1 MMKQSIKLFSA
12 LAFIVMSAFTFVAC
26 GDDDGP
32 SGGGGSNSNIL
43 GSWTLTEVTPA
54 NSQGG
59 PGVGTVMTF
68 YANGKFTSN
77 GDEGTFTYD
86 NDSKAFSARIG
97 TVTISGTVNI
107 SGSSASAAVTVTAGG
122 QSRSYTY
129 TMEKNGSSSG
139 DDDSGDDDD
148 EVNVNST
155 KMVGTWEVMMDDDP
169 DYHKVGQSFTFK
181 KNGTCTI
188 SSSDQI
194 FSYTC
199 DEETKD
205 GYTRLRFSITNGN
218 EAIANGKLVL
228 VSEGNVLNGEYL
240 SASSSSSD
248 YLGIVMKKPSYV
260 YPTGGIKG
268 RWKMTQCSMSGAPV
282 GKVMVFGTNNE
293 MYTEGDPHIDAYSY
307 SGNTLA
313 ITLSGGGQ
321 FGGTVSFS
329 GNTATLS
336 GEGITATLL
345 KQ

>member
-107 SGSSASAAVTVTAGG
+107 SGSSANAAVTVTAGG

-139 DDDSGDDDD
+139 GDDSGDDDD

-155 KMVGTWEVMMDDDP
+155 KMVGTWEVMMNDDP
-169 DYHKVGQSFTFK
+169 DYPLVGQSITFK

-188 SSSDQI
+188 SNSNET
-194 FSYTC
+194 FTYTC
-199 DEETKD
+199 DEELKD
-205 GYTRLRFSITNGN
+205 GYTRLRFTISNG
-218 EAIANGKLVL
+218 ASGKLVL
-228 VSEGNVLNGEYL
+228 VSEGNVLNGEYKK
-240 SASSSSSD
+240 SSNSD
-248 YLGIVMKKPSYV
+248 YLKIVAKKSSYT

-268 RWKMTQCSMSGAPV
+268 RWKMTQCSMEGAPV
-282 GKVMVFGTNNE
+282 GRVMVFGNNGE

-307 SGNTLA
+307 SGNTL
-313 ITLSGGGQ
+313 TLRLSGGEQ
-321 FGGTVSFS
+321 FIGTVSIN
-329 GNTATLS
+329 GNTATLNAGS
-336 GEGITATLL
+336 MTATLE

>member
-107 SGSSASAAVTVTAGG
+107 SGSNANAAVNVTAGG
-122 QSRSYTY
+122 QSMSYTY

-155 KMVGTWEVMMDDDP
+155 KMVGTWEVMMGDDP
-169 DYHKVGQSFTFK
+169 DYPKVGQSITFK

-188 SSSDQI
+188 SNSNET
-194 FSYTC
+194 FTYTC
-199 DEETKD
+199 EEELKD
-205 GYTRLRFSITNGN
+205 GYTRLKFTFSNG
-218 EAIANGKLVL
+218 ASGKLVL
-228 VSEGNVLNGEYL
+228 VSEGNVLNGEYKK
-240 SASSSSSD
+240 SSNSD
-248 YLGIVMKKPSYV
+248 YLGIVMKKSSYT

-268 RWKMTQCSMSGAPV
+268 RWKMTQCSMEGAPV
-282 GKVMVFGTNNE
+282 GSVMVFGNNGE

-307 SGNTLA
+307 SSNTL
-313 ITLSGGGQ
+313 TLMLSGGQQ
-321 FGGTVSFS
+321 FIGTVSIN
-329 GNTATLS
+329 GNTATLNAGS
-336 GEGITATLL
+336 MTATLE

>member
-139 DDDSGDDDD
+139 GDDSGDDDD

-155 KMVGTWEVMMDDDP
+155 KMVGTWEVMMNDDP
-169 DYHKVGQSFTFK
+169 DYPLVGQSITFK

-188 SSSDQI
+188 SNSNET
-194 FSYTC
+194 FTYTC
-199 DEETKD
+199 DEELKD
-205 GYTRLRFSITNGN
+205 GYTRLRFTISNG
-218 EAIANGKLVL
+218 ASGKLVL
-228 VSEGNVLNGEYL
+228 VSEGNVLNGEYKK
-240 SASSSSSD
+240 SSNSD
-248 YLGIVMKKPSYV
+248 YLKIVAKKSSYT

-282 GKVMVFGTNNE
+282 GRVMVFGNNGE

-307 SGNTLA
+307 SGNTL
-313 ITLSGGGQ
+313 TLRLSGGEQ
-321 FGGTVSFS
+321 FIGTVSIN
-329 GNTATLS
+329 GNTATLNAGS
-336 GEGITATLL
+336 MTATLQ

>member
-107 SGSSASAAVTVTAGG
+107 SGSSANAAVTVTSGG

-139 DDDSGDDDD
+139 GDDSGDDDD

-155 KMVGTWEVMMDDDP
+155 KMVGTWEVMMNDDP
-169 DYHKVGQSFTFK
+169 DYPLVGQSITFK

-188 SSSDQI
+188 SNSNEI
-194 FSYTC
+194 FTYTC
-199 DEETKD
+199 EEELKD
-205 GYTRLRFSITNGN
+205 GYTRLRFTISNG
-218 EAIANGKLVL
+218 ASGKLVL
-228 VSEGNVLNGEYL
+228 VSEGNVLNGEYKK
-240 SASSSSSD
+240 SSNSD
-248 YLGIVMKKPSYV
+248 YLKIVAKKSSYT

-268 RWKMTQCSMSGAPV
+268 RWKMTQCSVSGAPV
-282 GKVMVFGTNNE
+282 GRVMVFGNNGE

-307 SGNTLA
+307 SGNTL
-313 ITLSGGGQ
+313 TLRLSGGEQ
-321 FGGTVSFS
+321 FIGTVSIN
-329 GNTATLS
+329 GNTATLDAGS
-336 GEGITATLL
+336 MTATLE

>member
-1 MMKQSIKLFSA
+1 MKQSIKLFSA

-107 SGSSASAAVTVTAGG
+107 SGSSANAAVTVTAGG

-139 DDDSGDDDD
+139 GDDSGDDDD

-155 KMVGTWEVMMDDDP
+155 KMVGTWEVMMNDDP
-169 DYHKVGQSFTFK
+169 DYPLVGQSITFK

-188 SSSDQI
+188 SNSNEI
-194 FSYTC
+194 FTYTC
-199 DEETKD
+199 EEELKD
-205 GYTRLRFSITNGN
+205 GYTRLRFTISNG
-218 EAIANGKLVL
+218 ASGKLVL
-228 VSEGNVLNGEYL
+228 VSEGNVLNGEYKK
-240 SASSSSSD
+240 SSNSD
-248 YLGIVMKKPSYV
+248 YLKIVAKKSSYT

-282 GKVMVFGTNNE
+282 GRVMVFGNNGE

-307 SGNTLA
+307 SGNTL
-313 ITLSGGGQ
+313 TLRLSGGGQ

-336 GEGITATLL
+336 GEGITATLQ

>member
-32 SGGGGSNSNIL
+32 SGGGGDNSKIL

-77 GDEGTFTYD
+77 GENGTFTYD
-86 NDSKAFSARIG
+86 GNSKAFSARIG

-107 SGSSASAAVTVTAGG
+107 SGSSANAAVTVTAGG

-139 DDDSGDDDD
+139 GDDSGDADD

-155 KMVGTWEVMMDDDP
+155 KMVGTWEVMMNDDP
-169 DYHKVGQSFTFK
+169 DYPLVGQSITFK

-188 SSSDQI
+188 SNSNET
-194 FSYTC
+194 FTYTC
-199 DEETKD
+199 DEELKD
-205 GYTRLRFSITNGN
+205 GYTRLRFTISNG
-218 EAIANGKLVL
+218 ASGKLVL
-228 VSEGNVLNGEYL
+228 VSEGNVLNGKYEK
-240 SASSSSSD
+240 SSSSD
-248 YLGIVMKKPSYV
+248 DLGIVMKKSSYT

-268 RWKMTQCSMSGAPV
+268 RWKMTQCSMEGAPV
-282 GKVMVFGTNNE
+282 GRVMVFGNNGE

-307 SGNTLA
+307 SGNTL
-313 ITLSGGGQ
+313 TLRLSGGEQ
-321 FGGTVSFS
+321 FIGTVSIN
-329 GNTATLS
+329 GNTATLNAGS
-336 GEGITATLL
+336 MTATLE

>member
-26 GDDDGP
+26 GDDDDP

-107 SGSSASAAVTVTAGG
+107 SGSSANAAVTVTAGG
-122 QSRSYTY
+122 QSMSYTY

-169 DYHKVGQSFTFK
+169 DYPKVGQSFTFK

-188 SSSDQI
+188 SSSNEI
-194 FSYTC
+194 FTYTC
-199 DEETKD
+199 DEESKD
-205 GYTRLRFSITNGN
+205 GYTRLRFSISNG
-218 EAIANGKLVL
+218 ASGKLVL
-228 VSEGNVLNGEYL
+228 VSEGNVLNGEYKK
-240 SASSSSSD
+240 SSSSD
-248 YLGIVMKKPSYV
+248 NLSIVAKKSSYT

-268 RWKMTQCSMSGAPV
+268 RWKMTQCSVSGAPV
-282 GKVMVFGTNNE
+282 GRVLVFGNNDE
-293 MYTEGDPHIDAYSY
+293 LYMEGDPHIDSYTY
-307 SGNTLA
+307 SGNTL
-313 ITLSGGGQ
+313 SMD
-321 FGGTVSFS
+321 FGDTKFSGTVNIS
-329 GNTATLS
+329 GNTATFS
-336 GEGITATLL
+336 GDGMTATLQ

>member
-1 MMKQSIKLFSA
+1 MKQSIKLFSA

-26 GDDDGP
+26 GDDDDP

-107 SGSSASAAVTVTAGG
+107 SGSSANAAVTVTAGG
-122 QSRSYTY
+122 QSMSYTY

-169 DYHKVGQSFTFK
+169 DYPKVGQSFTFK

-188 SSSDQI
+188 SSSNEI
-194 FSYTC
+194 FTYTC
-199 DEETKD
+199 DEESKD
-205 GYTRLRFSITNGN
+205 GYTRLRFSISNG
-218 EAIANGKLVL
+218 ASGKLVL
-228 VSEGNVLNGEYL
+228 VSEGNVLNGEYKK
-240 SASSSSSD
+240 SSSSD
-248 YLGIVMKKPSYV
+248 NLSIVAKKSSYT

-268 RWKMTQCSMSGAPV
+268 RWKMTQCSVSGAPV
-282 GKVMVFGTNNE
+282 GRVLVFGNNDE
-293 MYTEGDPHIDAYSY
+293 LYMEGDPHIDSYTY
-307 SGNTLA
+307 SGNTL
-313 ITLSGGGQ
+313 SMD
-321 FGGTVSFS
+321 FGDTKFSGTVNIS
-329 GNTATLS
+329 GNTATFS
-336 GEGITATLL
+336 GDGMTATLQ

>member
-1 MMKQSIKLFSA
+1 MKQSIKLFSA

-107 SGSSASAAVTVTAGG
+107 SGSSANAAVTVTAGG

-139 DDDSGDDDD
+139 GDDSGDDDD

-155 KMVGTWEVMMDDDP
+155 KMVGTWDVTMDEAS
-169 DYHKVGQSFTFK
+169 DYPLVGQSITFK

-188 SSSDQI
+188 SNSNET
-194 FSYTC
+194 FTYTC
-199 DEETKD
+199 EEELKD
-205 GYTRLRFSITNGN
+205 GYTRLRFTISNG
-218 EAIANGKLVL
+218 ASGKLVL
-228 VSEGNVLNGEYL
+228 VSEGNVLNGEYKK
-240 SASSSSSD
+240 SSNSD
-248 YLGIVMKKPSYV
+248 YLGIVMKKSSYT

-282 GKVMVFGTNNE
+282 GSVMVFGNNGE

-307 SGNTLA
+307 SGNTL
-313 ITLSGGGQ
+313 TLRLSGGEQ
-321 FGGTVSFS
+321 FIGTVSFS
-329 GNTATLS
+329 GNTATLNAGS
-336 GEGITATLL
+336 MTATLV